1 MIFVKKVE
9 MMTELANETGL
20 TKAEVQEV
28 FEATFELFKKELSK
42 GEKVSV
48 AGFGTFN
55 ISKRNARTGRNPQT
69 GETVKIPARN
79 AVTFKAGTELKNKVN

>member
-1 MIFVKKVE
+1 MKKTE

-20 TKAEVQEV
+20 TKADAQKV
-28 FEATFELFKKELSK
+28 FETTFELIKSELAK
-42 GEKVSV
+42 GEKVSI

-55 ISKRNARTGRNPQT
+55 VSKRNARTGRNPQT

-79 AVTFKAGTELKNKVN
+79 AVTFKAGTELKNVVNK